1 MLVIGSLREIEEKG
15 YRQIYG
21 EIHSLE
27 IDLQFRLAS
36 RSGQTSQ
43 NAPDYSIIA
52 KSRSGKDVEV
62 GSAWRKTIKTGAKAG
77 EEFLTLTL
85 DDPSFASPLNVAAF
99 KNGRPGEWDVGGRRR
114 QDSQASAEA
123 GDQG

>member
-1 MLVIGSLREIEEKG
+1 MLVIGSLREVEEKG
-15 YRQIYG
+15 YRQIFG

-43 NAPDYSIIA
+43 NAPDYSIVA

-62 GSAWRKTIKTGAKAG
+62 GSAWRKTIKSGAKAG
-77 EEFLTLTL
+77 EEFLTLTI
-85 DDPSFASPLNVAAF
+85 DDPSFPSALNVAAF
-99 KNGRPGEWDVGGRRR
+99 RNGRPGEWDVGWRRR
-114 QDSQASAEA
+114 QDRPSTDA
-123 GDQG
+123 GEQG

>member
-36 RSGQTSQ
+36 RSGQTSE
-43 NAPDYSIIA
+43 NSPDYSVIA

-62 GSAWRKTIKTGAKAG
+62 GSAWRKRIKAGAKVG
-77 EEFLTLTL
+77 EEFLTLTI
-85 DDPSFASPLNVAAF
+85 DDPSFPAALNVAAF
-99 KNGRPGEWDVGGRRR
+99 KNGQPGQWDVGWRRR
-114 QDSQASAEA
+114 QDRPAPAEV
-123 GDQG
+123 GDPG